1 MNVGPQKGPAA
12 IDALRPSLFIKSQQ
26 SHELHIASQ
35 TSLTQKRI
43 GRQMTEAHVKDLV
56 SLQVR
61 STCFRDVIQ
70 LRHRRQLDGFAR
82 FIGIQPGHN
91 CKEQQKT
98 DHTETAGRSY

>member
-26 SHELHIASQ
+26 SNELHIASQ

-61 STCFRDVIQ
+61 STGLRDVIQ
-70 LRHRRQLDGFAR
+70 PRHQWQLDRLAR

-91 CKEQQKT
+91 REEQQKT
-98 DHTETAGRSY
+98 DRTETAGRSF